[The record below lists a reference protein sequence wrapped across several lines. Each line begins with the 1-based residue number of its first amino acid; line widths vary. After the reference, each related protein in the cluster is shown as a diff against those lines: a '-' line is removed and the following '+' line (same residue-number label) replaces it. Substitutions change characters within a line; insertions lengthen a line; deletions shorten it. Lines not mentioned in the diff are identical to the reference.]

1 MLNLKKEKIIL
12 AKSKKKIKIK
22 EAISFLDST
31 SFNYAHWTV
40 EILPK
45 IYLFSKFNKNK
56 KIILLVDKN
65 LHKNQYQALNLII
78 NKNHIVRYVD
88 KNECIHVEK
97 LHIISSVGYSYHSPL
112 HPEKKHFHGIYSH
125 SLLKDFSNYI
135 IKNINSKSKNKE
147 FEKIFITRQ
156 NKKRNLINLNY
167 LIKILKSKKFKI
179 VDINKINFLE
189 QVQVFNKS
197 KVIVSVNGASN
208 SNIIFSKPKTNFFII
223 VNNLKY
229 GDGYYFW
236 PSIISFKK
244 IVINYIVGKNYG
256 IINNQHADFIIENFK
271 LSKMFKSI
279 KRLNNEII

>member
-1 MLNLKKEKIIL
+1 
-12 AKSKKKIKIK
+12 
-22 EAISFLDST
+22 
-31 SFNYAHWTV
+31 
-40 EILPK
+40 
-45 IYLFSKFNKNK
+45 
-56 KIILLVDKN
+56 
-65 LHKNQYQALNLII
+65 
-78 NKNHIVRYVD
+78 
-88 KNECIHVEK
+88 
-97 LHIISSVGYSYHSPL
+97 L